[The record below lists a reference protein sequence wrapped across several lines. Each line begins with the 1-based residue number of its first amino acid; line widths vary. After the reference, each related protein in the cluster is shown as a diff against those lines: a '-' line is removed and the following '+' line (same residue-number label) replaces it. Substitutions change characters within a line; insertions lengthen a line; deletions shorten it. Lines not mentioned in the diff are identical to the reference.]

1 MKISA
6 RILTN
11 LWFLEAVSLLAN
23 SISWAI
29 LRFKVHPGAVAL
41 PLHYNIF
48 YGADAVGR
56 GYELYFVPLIGLFI
70 FAVNLGFSLAL
81 EKRDPYA
88 AKMLAGATIASELII
103 LLAILFLRS
112 IIVA

>member
-11 LWFLEAVSLLAN
+11 VWFLEAVALITN

-29 LRFKVHPGAVAL
+29 LRFKVHPGSEVL
-41 PLHYNIF
+41 PLHYNVF

-56 GYELYFVPLIGLFI
+56 GYELYLVPLIGLFI

-81 EKRDPYA
+81 ERRDQFA
-88 AKMLAGATIASELII
+88 AKMLASAAVAAQLVI
-103 LLAILFLRS
+103 LLAVIFLRS